1 MYNSVKS
8 IARRVIPGRLLARY
22 ECMLRGIIAIRYR
35 GNRHRCNI
43 CGYGLRAFVEL
54 NDEERLCPRCGSLS
68 RARRLFIILENEMN
82 SGERV
87 LHFSPP
93 GAIRRAYESRSD
105 IQYITTDYAGEF
117 AADKCID
124 ITDIDESENTYDKI
138 ICYHI
143 LEHIE
148 EDRKAMTE
156 LLRILKPGGSCF
168 IQTPFSEKIYEDQ
181 SIISPEER
189 LIQFGQEDHV
199 RVYSVEGLQHRLTEQ
214 GFSVEVL
221 LMNGDT
227 DDYYGL
233 RPGEYVLKARKP

>member
-8 IARRVIPGRLLARY
+8 IARRVIPGRLLAEY
-22 ECMLRGIIAIRYR
+22 EYLLRGIVAIRYR

-54 NDEERLCPRCGSLS
+54 NEDEHLCPRCGSSS
-68 RARRLFIILENEMN
+68 RARRLYVILENEVN
-82 SGERV
+82 SEEKI

-124 ITDIDESENTYDKI
+124 ITDIDESDNMYDRI
-138 ICYHI
+138 ICYHV

-148 EDRKAMTE
+148 EDRKAMME
-156 LLRILKPGGSCF
+156 LFRILKPGGSCF
-168 IQTPFSEKIYEDQ
+168 IQTPFSEEMYEDEL
-181 SIISPEER
+181 IIASEER
-189 LIQFGQEDHV
+189 LIHFGQADHV
-199 RVYSVEGLQHRLTEQ
+199 RVYSVEGLQDRLTEQ
-214 GFSVEVL
+214 GFNVEILV
-221 LMNGDT
+221 MNGDT
-227 DDYYGL
+227 DDYFGL
-233 RPGEYVLKARKP
+233 CPGENVLKACKP